1 MTIKLHECKHKHHH
15 KHHHDDGIGRINFQH
30 DKVKSGD
37 SVEVLPAVRVVSAR
51 QPEEFVNSATCSD
64 IANSDGEL
72 AGTLATR
79 LGHDDKPGT
88 RVASFLRGDNL
99 KNASAQTSPEIRHP
113 HQCYQSQ
120 QNHLHNQQSS
130 SSSRSRSCSHPSSF
144 NFKFYRYQ
152 FLRVIVVLYITLV
165 VVVANAVAG
174 FEPDFVYPLENVTVA
189 KGRDAT
195 FTCVVNNL
203 GGYRVAWIKADAKAI
218 LAIHEHVITNNGR
231 LSVTHNDYNTWTL
244 VIRSVKMED
253 RGVYMCQVNTD
264 PMKMQTAFLEVV
276 IPPDIVYEETSGD
289 MMVPEGGSAKLVCK
303 ARGYP
308 KPKIIWR
315 REDGR
320 EIIARN
326 GTHGKMKATVVEG
339 EMLSLTK
346 VTRSEMGAY
355 MCIASNGVPPSV
367 SKRMKLQVH
376 FHPLIQVPNQLVGA
390 PLGTDVTLICN
401 VEASP
406 KAINYWQREN
416 GEMIISNERYS
427 MNENESSMYAVQ
439 MTLVIRKL
447 HKADMGGY
455 KCISKNSIGDAEGT
469 IRLYEMELQKKTKT
483 AHRLNSVEDTS
494 NDEINSTPN
503 VDQPEETNK
512 IHKNG
517 RLYKGL
523 QGSEHDLISSSGATG
538 IVVSAH
544 RGGFG
549 LFQSMPRHL
558 HHRPHQSS
566 TGWSGEAKLLIVLLV
581 HLRQLLARWLLRL
594 VRLTRR
600 KVLQATMAI
609 QFQHPTPSPCSSPI
623 LLHSSL

>member
-15 KHHHDDGIGRINFQH
+15 KHHHSDSSRRINFPPSTVV
-30 DKVKSGD
+30 DSGAVWRVKPEKV
-37 SVEVLPAVRVVSAR
+37 VTSADYDDG
-51 QPEEFVNSATCSD
+51 E
-64 IANSDGEL
+64 GEL
-72 AGTLATR
+72 AKCDAASKLLEAVPQADFPFSVRDGIATGTSGSNPCNCEGQSLTVR
-79 LGHDDKPGT
+79 S
-88 RVASFLRGDNL
+88 RRE
-99 KNASAQTSPEIRHP
+99 Q
-113 HQCYQSQ
+113 QCHIHQ
-120 QNHLHNQQSS
+120 QNS
-130 SSSRSRSCSHPSSF
+130 SCSHPISF
-144 NFKFYRYQ
+144 SIKFFRSQ
-152 FLRVIVVLYITLV
+152 LLQTVVVLYIALV
-165 VVVANAVAG
+165 VIIANAVAA

-244 VIRSVKMED
+244 VIRNVKMED
-253 RGVYMCQVNTD
+253 RGLYMCQVNTD

-276 IPPDIVYEETSGD
+276 IPPDVIYEETSGD

-326 GTHGKMKATVVEG
+326 GTHGKMKATIVEG

-390 PLGTDVTLICN
+390 PLGTDVTVICN

-416 GEMIISNERYS
+416 GEMIISNDRYS

-469 IRLYEMELQKKTKT
+469 IRLYEMELQKKTKS
-483 AHRLNSVEDTS
+483 AHRLNSVEDS
-494 NDEINSTPN
+494 SVNDEINSTPN
-503 VDQPEETNK
+503 IDLPEENNK

-523 QGSEHDLISSSGATG
+523 QGTEHDLMSSSGAAG
-538 IVVSAH
+538 SIVI
-544 RGGFG
+544 GGTHPC
-549 LFQSMPRHL
+549 LL
-558 HHRPHQSS
+558 NQSS
-566 TGWSGEAKLLIVLLV
+566 WSGGMKLLIVLLL
-581 HLRQLLARWLLRL
+581 HLRRVLIRLLLRIL
-594 VRLTRR
+594 KTVQHTNCWHRCCSAIIRLST
-600 KVLQATMAI
+600 VL
-609 QFQHPTPSPCSSPI
+609 FN
-623 LLHSSL
+623 SSL